1 MIKSQDMTPDQRAD
15 VMEYL
20 DNLTDE
26 EMTPDDWE
34 IALDCL
40 VDMGLAEKGD
50 DGRWRIT
57 PGVNIVSDENYH
69 GG

>member
-57 PGVNIVSDENYH
+57 AGVKIVSDENYH

>member
-1 MIKSQDMTPDQRAD
+1 

-57 PGVNIVSDENYH
+57 AGVKIVSDENYH

>member
-50 DGRWRIT
+50 DGRWRLAQ
-57 PGVNIVSDENYH
+57 GVKIVSDEDHH